1 MTLLLAASLPKP
13 DMRAQFPF
21 PPLLDHAQK
30 LHVSESKHFWLQHF
44 HDSVPGKTSAFS
56 RARKF
61 TFGSWFFRQALSWEI
76 TLHEAKFRA
85 GSVGSN
91 VDAVGEALLGKGAMG
106 KVVPQ
111 GVGDAADD
119 LLSATLHHRR
129 LGLDHGHASEE
140 EEGLAKLGENHF
152 LAGVE
157 VVKSVPMYSAL
168 I

>member
-61 TFGSWFFRQALSWEI
+61 TFSFWQLYSSVSLVRVQPGSVVGSADGS
-76 TLHEAKFRA
+76 
-85 GSVGSN
+85 SVGSAPGSALGPAEGSPG
-91 VDAVGEALLGKGAMG
+91 VSAVGSVDDSADGSAKGSAS
-106 KVVPQ
+106 P
-111 GVGDAADD
+111 
-119 LLSATLHHRR
+119 LSEHVDPYLV
-129 LGLDHGHASEE
+129 L
-140 EEGLAKLGENHF
+140 
-152 LAGVE
+152 
-157 VVKSVPMYSAL
+157 
-168 I
+168 